1 MTLTRAPVTFTID
14 GEELPFAP
22 GETILEAA
30 TRAGH
35 YIPHLC
41 WQEGYAPHGSCRTC
55 LVKAGTRTVA
65 ACSTRVTPDME
76 VTLADEEL
84 AAQRREV
91 LQMLFVEGNHF
102 CPSCEKSGRCR
113 LQATAY
119 AAGIEGPHFEELY
132 PNRAIDASHPELLL
146 DFNRCILCGLCVRAS
161 AEQDGKSVFALGGHG
176 IASHLVVNSPSGL
189 LADSDIHPDD
199 AAVAICPVGV
209 ILRKRVGF
217 AVPIGQREFDR
228 QPISDEG
235 RDDR

>member
-65 ACSTRVTPDME
+65 ACSTRVLPDME

-228 QPISDEG
+228 QAISDEG